1 MTSKKILIVDD
12 DEAIRRSMQDALVA
26 EEFEVI
32 TANDGVVGLTRA
44 LNERPDLILTDLKMP
59 ELGGMGMMEE
69 LRKTGEWGKTVP
81 VIILTNFDTDEK
93 DMQNIIKNEPSFYF
107 LKSKINPNVIVE
119 TIKEKLGAG
128 VSKESQ

>member
-1 MTSKKILIVDD
+1 
-12 DEAIRRSMQDALVA
+12 MQDALVA